1 MKIFRNPEVIKT
13 FIVYIVCGIVFVAT
27 AYFIEPKLVLVSL
40 GLWACCVIIYIYSM
54 SKMYKRIG
62 ELSKDI
68 NNLLHGKEDIYFD
81 DCKEG
86 ELGVL
91 QSEIYKMTIRL
102 KKQQKLLEEDK
113 IYLAN
118 SIADIS
124 HQIKTPLTSINI
136 LVSMLSEENIS
147 VERKVKLT
155 RELYE
160 MLSRIEW
167 MITTLLKIS
176 RLDAGMIKFKKEE
189 LSLRELINRAVEP
202 LEVSMELKEQRLV
215 TNISGQFVGDVNWTS
230 EAITNIIKNCMEHTP
245 QNGTLTIEA
254 SNNPIFTEIVIK
266 DSGSGIKK
274 EDLPHIFERFYKG
287 SDSNNTSF
295 GIGLSLA
302 RMIITAQNGTIKA
315 DNEKEG
321 GARFVIRMY
330 PIMDEQK

>member
-113 IYLAN
+113 IYLAD

-167 MITTLLKIS
+167 MITT
-176 RLDAGMIKFKKEE
+176 
-189 LSLRELINRAVEP
+189 SLRELINRAVEP